1 MKVYVLMFGFKYEGY
16 DNEIEI
22 FTSRDAAADEG
33 ERVMGDEDAISYDYY
48 DIVEKIIKN

>member
-22 FTSRDAAADEG
+22 FKSRDAAVAEG
-33 ERVMGDEDAISYDYY
+33 ERIMNDEDAISYDYY
-48 DIVEKIIKN
+48 DIVETIIK